1 MSVKTIPAPKYVKD
15 TLTGIADKPIEI
27 ANGRP
32 IAVTSDSD
40 TYVGIYTNDHLKIG
54 AIMVLDL
61 PLAGWLSAAL
71 CVMPP
76 GGVQEAVERR
86 ILPATV
92 VEAIPEVFNMS
103 AGIFNY
109 PGGQHLKV
117 YQTVEPGTQPPLDVL
132 ALANSLGRRLDLHI
146 TVPGYGEGNLSIVLA
161 P

>member
-1 MSVKTIPAPKYVKD
+1 MNVKTIPAPKNIKD
-15 TLTGIADKPIEI
+15 TFSGIADKPIEVG
-27 ANGRP
+27 NGRP
-32 IAVTSDSD
+32 IPVTADSD

-103 AGIFNY
+103 AVIFNH
-109 PGGQHLKV
+109 PGGQHLKI
-117 YQTVEPGTQPPLDVL
+117 YQTVEPGTPPPLDVL
-132 ALANSLGRRLDLHI
+132 ALANSLGRRLDMHV
-146 TVPGYGEGNLSIVLA
+146 TVPGYGDGYLSIVMA

>member
-1 MSVKTIPAPKYVKD
+1 MNVKTIPAPKYVKD
-15 TLTGIADKPIEI
+15 TLTGIADKQIEI
-27 ANGRP
+27 SNGRP
-32 IAVTSDSD
+32 IPVSADSD

-61 PLAGWLSAAL
+61 SLAGWLSAAL
-71 CVMPP
+71 CVMPA

-109 PGGQHLKV
+109 PGGQHLKL
-117 YQTVEPGTQPPLDVL
+117 YQTVEPGPPPPLDVL
-132 ALANSLGRRLDLHI
+132 ALANSLGRRLDLHV
-146 TVPGYGEGNLSIVLA
+146 TVPGYGDGYLSIVLA